1 MNRIFNHVS
10 IVSGTFYNHYIM
22 LYLLYASHV
31 VQGRAPADV
40 VITMC
45 HMRTKISFQEISKAS
60 LLHEFIAANIYNLH
74 VT

>member
-1 MNRIFNHVS
+1 
-10 IVSGTFYNHYIM
+10 M